1 MSLSSLAWAGA
12 SSAANSPVSRARET
26 VDFESWKPSSTFHLI
41 PAILTRSVR
50 GQGWSLGAWAE
61 KYAISLGSAM
71 ERRMS
76 SHRRGWSV
84 AIQAQS

>member
-1 MSLSSLAWAGA
+1 
-12 SSAANSPVSRARET
+12 
-26 VDFESWKPSSTFHLI
+26 VDFESWKSSSTFHLV
-41 PAILTRSVR
+41 PAILTRSVSEQTR
-50 GQGWSLGAWAE
+50 CSGAWAQ

-84 AIQAQS
+84 AIHAQSY